1 MVNKEDVTMK
11 DNKTKCDDCILL
23 TTTEY
28 GRKTCSGLNYAAYLE
43 TKNGEY
49 DCPFYKKQRRTNEG

>member
-1 MVNKEDVTMK
+1 MK

-23 TTTEY
+23 TTTKY
-28 GRKTCSGLNYAAYLE
+28 GRKTCSGLNDAAYLE
-43 TKNGEY
+43 TRNGEY